1 MLVLNLAC
9 ALDHGFE
16 GWFGSADDF
25 ESQRERGLVSCPI
38 CANVEIKR
46 MPSAPRLNVRAS
58 AEPSAPAGLQAQV
71 MQAVQQIISQTEDV
85 GPRFAEEARR
95 IHHGEAQERAIRG
108 QASAEE
114 TRDLLDEGIPVLPL
128 PLPTDGALH

>member
-46 MPSAPRLNVRAS
+46 MPSAPRLNVRS
-58 AEPSAPAGLQAQV
+58 AIEPVPAADLRAQM
-71 MQAVQQIISQTEDV
+71 MQAVQQIISKTEDV

-95 IHHGEAQERAIRG
+95 IHHGEAPERAIRG

-114 TRDLLDEGIPVLPL
+114 TRELVDEGIPVLPL
-128 PLPTDGALH
+128 PVLTDGALH